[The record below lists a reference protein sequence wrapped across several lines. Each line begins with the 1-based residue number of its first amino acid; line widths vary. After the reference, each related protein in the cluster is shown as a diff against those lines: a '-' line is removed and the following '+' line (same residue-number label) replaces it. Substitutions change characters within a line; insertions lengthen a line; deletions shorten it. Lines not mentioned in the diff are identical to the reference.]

1 VIAIPVTEVSQVAEA
16 RRQCVAAAHRASFGE
31 AEAGR
36 VAIVATELAT
46 NLLKHG
52 RGGQILVGP
61 FEDVTGRGVEI
72 VAIDRGPGIARVAE
86 ALRDGHSTAGT
97 SGTGLGA
104 VIRQTH
110 AHDLYS
116 GPGLGTA
123 VLARLQPESVPARK
137 KSEAKPPWGAVCLPK
152 PGEEAHGDGWAA
164 VHLPGIGQILM
175 VADGLG
181 HGPSAAEA
189 SAQAVRIFMKQT
201 FEPPAAIIQAIH
213 SGLRSTRGAAVA
225 VARVDVARG
234 AIVFAGLGNI
244 VGVLI
249 SGSAPRRMVSQN
261 GTAGH
266 ATQRIK
272 EFEYPLAAREP
283 GLVILHSDGIGSG
296 WALDRYPG
304 LTTAHPALIAAVLY
318 RDFNRGHDDATVL
331 VARFGDPG

>member
-1 VIAIPVTEVSQVAEA
+1 MIAISVTDASQVGDA
-16 RRQCVAAAHRASFGE
+16 RRQCVAAAHRASFDE

-61 FEDVTGRGVEI
+61 FDDATGRGVEV
-72 VAIDRGPGIARVAE
+72 VAIDKGPGIVHLAE
-86 ALRDGHSTAGT
+86 SLRDGHSTAGT
-97 SGTGLGA
+97 PGTGLGA

-110 AHDLYS
+110 AHDVYS
-116 GPGLGTA
+116 GPGLGTV
-123 VLARLQPESVPARK
+123 VLARLRPDAVPAQK
-137 KSEAKPPWGAVCLPK
+137 NGATPPWGAVCLPK

-164 VHLPGIGQILM
+164 ASLPGVGQVLM

-201 FEPPAAIIQAIH
+201 SEPPAAIVQAIH

-225 VARVDVARG
+225 VARVDMARG
-234 AIVFAGLGNI
+234 AIVFAGLGNV

-249 SGSAPRRMVSQN
+249 SGSASRRMVSQN

-266 ATQRIK
+266 TAHRIK
-272 EFEYPLAAREP
+272 EFEYPFAPGEP
-283 GLVILHSDGIGSG
+283 GLIILHSDGIGSG

-304 LTTAHPALIAAVLY
+304 LANAHPVLIAAVLY
-318 RDFNRGHDDATVL
+318 RDFNRGRDDATVL
-331 VARFGDPG
+331 VAKFGDPG